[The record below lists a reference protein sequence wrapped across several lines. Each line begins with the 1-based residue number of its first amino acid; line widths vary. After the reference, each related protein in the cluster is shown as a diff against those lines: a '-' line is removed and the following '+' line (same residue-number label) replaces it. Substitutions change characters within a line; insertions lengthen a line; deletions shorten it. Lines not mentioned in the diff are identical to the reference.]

1 MVELKVML
9 DSVKLDNMI
18 FYAKIQIQPFL
29 DCIKNIIDYFFM
41 NNVIFYI
48 IDFNT
53 NMMGSIFLHL
63 INKAIY
69 GILFTFK
76 ININISNVENT
87 NCSPYNKEREMK
99 LIMTQNN

>member
-18 FYAKIQIQPFL
+18 FYAKIQIRPFL
-29 DCIKNIIDYFFM
+29 DRIKNIIDYFFM

-63 INKAIY
+63 INKEI
-69 GILFTFK
+69 
-76 ININISNVENT
+76 
-87 NCSPYNKEREMK
+87 
-99 LIMTQNN
+99 